1 MKNHWLDKNKK
12 KEAEEAFGQFVV
24 GCNPS
29 VITGDVSVI
38 TIHHNIP
45 EQINI
50 NMSGITIPSP
60 QAEWTYTITS

>member
-1 MKNHWLDKNKK
+1 MKNHWLDKKK
-12 KEAEEAFGQFVV
+12 EKEAEAFGKFVV

-50 NMSGITIPSP
+50 SMSGIIIP
-60 QAEWTYTITS
+60 QVEWTYTITS